1 MNKILVLDTETTGL
15 IPKMNFTKN
24 RNDINIEIL
33 NNCPYILQ
41 FSYIYYDSINNN
53 FIKCEDKYIKI
64 PENIEISI
72 ENSKIHGITEEIIK
86 EKGISIESILIDFM
100 LIYQNSNKIIGHNIL
115 FDLNMIFIELL
126 RLIIKTTEKH
136 DNKRAKHAKHNKW
149 IDYYDMLIDDVYD
162 KSSNKIYCTMK
173 TTKQICNLLITNK
186 NGKTSLKYPK
196 LIELYY
202 YLFNKKPV
210 NLHNSLIDCFCCLRC
225 YIKIIYDNDIF
236 VNIILLYQEQEKE
249 EHQLIYSFLKSHY

>member
-24 RNDINIEIL
+24 INDINIENL

-41 FSYIYYDSINNN
+41 FSYIYYDTINNN

-64 PENIEISI
+64 PENIEISKD
-72 ENSKIHGITEEIIK
+72 NSKIHGITKEIIK
-86 EKGISIESILIDFM
+86 EKGILIESILIDFM

-126 RLIIKTTEKH
+126 RLIIKTSNNET
-136 DNKRAKHAKHNKW
+136 AKHNKW
-149 IDYYDMLIDDVYD
+149 IDYYHVLINDVYD
-162 KSSNKIYCTMK
+162 KSSMKIYCTMK

-186 NGKTSLKYPK
+186 NGKISLKYPK

-202 YLFNKKPV
+202 YLFNKKPE
-210 NLHNSLIDCFCCLRC
+210 NFHNSLIDCLSCLRC
-225 YIKIIYDNDIF
+225 YIKIIYDDDIF
-236 VNIILLYQEQEKE
+236 VNIILFNQEQEKE
-249 EHQLIYSFLKSHY
+249 QHQLIYSFLKSHY